1 MQMRKFIKCGMLFNG
16 LEAMAHPDQVIVVEP
31 DGVIGYAGPSRG
43 APPSQPG
50 DETIDYS
57 QWFVMPGMID
67 AHVHL
72 SYGNTQSA
80 EQIDIYSPVE
90 FRALRGL
97 EASQRMLAAGYTGLA
112 DPSTTGHVS
121 LAIRDAIEAGLF
133 TGPRISS
140 AGRAILTAQGV
151 DYFYPRWVKMP
162 EHAVGFLMRDVRE
175 GIAEIRQEIKDGVDF
190 IKIAVDGD
198 QLVAGTGLVSGM
210 TQEEVNILVGEVHRL
225 GRKVAMHARGAEGI
239 RYAAQAGVDFILH
252 GSWMDEQGLEWALK
266 NGCALLPTL
275 SLIINTIEFTRPDDP
290 AYAFVPAQQYE
301 LDAAVENL
309 GRAKAAGVP
318 FMVGSEAGFAVT
330 PYGEWPA
337 RELEYYVKYLGF
349 SPAEALIS
357 TTSVNARILREGER
371 VGAIETGRLAD
382 LLAIDGNP
390 LKDIALLQ
398 DRSRIKAIRM
408 AGEPVAL
415 ALREHPNRT
424 WYETGNRFWEQVYT
438 RERVKRS

>member
-1 MQMRKFIKCGMLFNG
+1 MLFNG
-16 LEAMAHPDQVIVVEP
+16 LDATAYADQVIVVEP
-31 DGVIGYAGPSRG
+31 DGVIGFVGPSRS
-43 APPSQPG
+43 APRPEAS

-97 EASQRMLAAGYTGLA
+97 EGSQRMLAAGYTGLA
-112 DPSTTGHVS
+112 DPSTTGLVS

-151 DYFYPRWVKMP
+151 DYFYPRWMKMP
-162 EHAVGFLMRDVRE
+162 EHAVGFLMHNVGE

-198 QLVAGTGLVSGM
+198 QLVAGTGLISGM
-210 TQEEVNILVGEVHRL
+210 TQEEVNVLVSEVHRL

-239 RYAAQAGVDFILH
+239 RYAARAGVDFILH

-266 NGCALLPTL
+266 NGCALCPTL

-290 AYAFVPAQQYE
+290 AYAFVPAQQRE
-301 LDAAVENL
+301 LEAAVENL

-349 SPAEALIS
+349 SPAEALVS
-357 TTSVNARILREGER
+357 TTSVNARILRDGQR
-371 VGAIETGRLAD
+371 LGALAPGRIAD

-408 AGEPVAL
+408 AGELVSL
-415 ALREHPNRT
+415 ALRERPSRT
-424 WYETGNRFWEQVYT
+424 WYETGNRFWERVYT
-438 RERVKRS
+438 RERVTQS

>member
-1 MQMRKFIKCGMLFNG
+1 MRKFIKCGMLFDG
-16 LEAMAHPDQVIVVEP
+16 LAATAHSDWTIVVEP
-31 DGVIGYAGPSRG
+31 DGLISFAGATRG
-43 APPSQPG
+43 APRPEPA
-50 DETIDYS
+50 DEAIDYS

-97 EASQRMLAAGYTGLA
+97 EGAQRMLAAGYTGIA
-112 DPSTTGHVS
+112 DPSTTGQVS

-162 EHAVGFLMRDVRE
+162 EHAVGFLMHNVGE

-210 TQEEVNILVGEVHRL
+210 TQEEVDALVGEVHRL
-225 GRKVAMHARGAEGI
+225 GRKVAMHARGAEGS
-239 RYAAQAGVDFILH
+239 RYAARAGVDFILH
-252 GSWMDEQGLEWALK
+252 GSWIDEQGLEWALK
-266 NGCALLPTL
+266 NGCALCPTL

-301 LDAAVENL
+301 LEAAVENL
-309 GRAKAAGVP
+309 SRAKAAGVP

-357 TTSVNARILREGER
+357 TTSVNARILRDGQR
-371 VGAIETGRLAD
+371 LGAIEAGRLAD
-382 LLAIDGNP
+382 VLAIDGNP
-390 LKDIALLQ
+390 LKDIAQLQ

-408 AGEPVAL
+408 AGEPVSL
-415 ALREHPNRT
+415 ALRERPNRT

-438 RERVKRS
+438 RDRVTRN

>member
-1 MQMRKFIKCGMLFNG
+1 MRKFIRCGMLFNG
-16 LEAMAHPDQVIVVEP
+16 LDAQAYTDHIIVVEP
-31 DGVIGYAGPSRG
+31 DGVISFVGPARS
-43 APPSQPG
+43 APRAEAS

-72 SYGNTQSA
+72 SYGNTQSS
-80 EQIDIYSPVE
+80 EQIDFYSPVE

-97 EASQRMLAAGYTGLA
+97 EGSQRMLAAGYTGVA
-112 DPSTTGHVS
+112 DPSTTGLVS
-121 LAIRDAIEAGLF
+121 LAIRDAIETGLF

-151 DYFYPRWVKMP
+151 DYFYPRWMKMP
-162 EHAVGFLMRDVRE
+162 EHAVGFLMQNVAE

-190 IKIAVDGD
+190 IKLAVDGD
-198 QLVAGTGLVSGM
+198 QLVPGTGLISGM
-210 TQEEVNILVGEVHRL
+210 TQEEVTTLVSEVHRL
-225 GRKVAMHARGAEGI
+225 GRKVATHARGAEGI
-239 RYAAQAGVDFILH
+239 RYAARAGVDYILH

-266 NGCALLPTL
+266 NGCALCPTL
-275 SLIINTIEFTRPDDP
+275 SLIVNTIEFTRPGDP
-290 AYAFVPAQQYE
+290 AYGFVPAQQRE
-301 LDAAVENL
+301 LEAAVENL

-357 TTSVNARILREGER
+357 TTSVNARIMRDSQRL
-371 VGAIETGRLAD
+371 GALAPGKLAD

-398 DRSRIKAIRM
+398 DRGRIKAIRM
-408 AGEPVAL
+408 AGEPVSL
-415 ALREHPNRT
+415 ALREHPSRT
-424 WYETGNRFWEQVYT
+424 WYETGGRIWDQVYT
-438 RERVKRS
+438 RDRVNQR